1 MIIVNTP
8 ATPRPR
14 RKRPKGIWMRLR
26 DPKLLVAYMEHADTS
41 QARLA
46 RHADTKR
53 QYIHMLANGQRRSC
67 GPRIARLIEEA
78 LDVLPGTLFVEEK
91 SPTSKPRVAKKKTA
105 A

>member
-1 MIIVNTP
+1 MSVNTP
-8 ATPRPR
+8 AIHRLR

-26 DPKLLVAYMEHADTS
+26 DPKLLAAYMEHVDMS

-53 QYIHMLANGQRRSC
+53 QYIHMLVNGDRRSC
-67 GPRIARLIEEA
+67 GPRIAKLIEEA
-78 LDVLPGTLFVEEK
+78 LGVLPGTLFMEQK
-91 SPTSKPRVAKKKTA
+91 SPANRPRVSRKETA